1 MRIGFGYDV
10 HKFKEGRKLILG
22 GENIPYSSGLDG
34 HSDADVLIHAIM
46 DAMLGALALSD
57 IGTHFPDTADEFKD
71 IDSTKLLSYVYEL
84 ISSKGYK
91 IGNIDCVVACEMP
104 KLSPYIQK
112 MRENISV
119 ILHTDVS
126 NISIKATTEEKMGYT
141 GRMEGIKAYSVCLLN
156 EI

>member
-1 MRIGFGYDV
+1 
-10 HKFKEGRKLILG
+10 
-22 GENIPYSSGLDG
+22 
-34 HSDADVLIHAIM
+34 
-46 DAMLGALALSD
+46 
-57 IGTHFPDTADEFKD
+57 
-71 IDSTKLLSYVYEL
+71 
-84 ISSKGYK
+84 
-91 IGNIDCVVACEMP
+91 MP

-112 MRENISV
+112 MRENVSV